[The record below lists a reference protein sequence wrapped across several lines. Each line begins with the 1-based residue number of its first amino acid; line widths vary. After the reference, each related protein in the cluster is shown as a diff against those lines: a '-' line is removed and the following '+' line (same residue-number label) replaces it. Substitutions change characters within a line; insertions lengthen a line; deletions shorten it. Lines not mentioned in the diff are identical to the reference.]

1 MEHTILDRSE
11 VYRCLNT
18 KGTLKYWC
26 IEILEDTESNI
37 YTRQEYWQQK
47 NDGTDSSHQYSIPK
61 LIKPKNL
68 GKKNETSPLEQ
79 ARSEVVSGIQKQL
92 DKGYFL
98 EGKEIVQ
105 LLKPMLALKY
115 AEHSKSV
122 VWPSYIQPKYDG
134 IRCLHNGSQFWTRLG
149 KEIDNSITSHI
160 KVDTVD
166 YILDGELMLPYPY
179 SFQESIK
186 AIKKYRES
194 ITPQLIYYVYDCY
207 IPNNPSASFKERW
220 ELLNFLFADQ
230 KLQNVQLVGTKL
242 VNSAEEFISE
252 HTDNVE
258 SGFEGSMLR
267 AIKATYAVKQRSK
280 SLLKYKNREDEE
292 FLIVGV
298 TEGEAN
304 FKGCAIFVCETP
316 NGRPFNVVPKGSID
330 YLKELYK
337 DKDSYIGKYLKVGFF
352 GKTEDGK
359 PKCCTGI
366 GVRDEL
372 EG

>member
-1 MEHTILDRSE
+1 
-11 VYRCLNT
+11 
-18 KGTLKYWC
+18 
-26 IEILEDTESNI
+26 
-37 YTRQEYWQQK
+37 
-47 NDGTDSSHQYSIPK
+47 
-61 LIKPKNL
+61 
-68 GKKNETSPLEQ
+68 
-79 ARSEVVSGIQKQL
+79 
-92 DKGYFL
+92 
-98 EGKEIVQ
+98 
-105 LLKPMLALKY
+105 
-115 AEHSKSV
+115 
-122 VWPSYIQPKYDG
+122 
-134 IRCLHNGSQFWTRLG
+134 
-149 KEIDNSITSHI
+149 
-160 KVDTVD
+160 
-166 YILDGELMLPYPY
+166 MLPYPY
-179 SFQESIK
+179 SFQESIR

-194 ITPQLIYYVYDCY
+194 ITPQLIYYVYYCY

-267 AIKATYAVKQRSK
+267 AIKATYAVGHRSK

-304 FKGCAIFVCETP
+304 FKGCAIFVCETV

-337 DKDSYIGKYLKVGFF
+337 DKDSYIGKYL
-352 GKTEDGK
+352 
-359 PKCCTGI
+359 
-366 GVRDEL
+366 
-372 EG
+372 

>member
-47 NDGTDSSHQYSIPK
+47 NDGTDSSHQYSVPK

-68 GKKNETSPLEQ
+68 GKKNETSLLEQ
-79 ARSEVVSGIQKQL
+79 ARSEVGSSIQKQL

-98 EGKEIVQ
+98 EGEKIVQ

-115 AEHSKSV
+115 TEHSKSV

-134 IRCLHNGSQFWTRLG
+134 IRCLHKGNQFWTRLG
-149 KEIDNSITSHI
+149 KEINSSITSHI
-160 KVDTVD
+160 KVDTGN
-166 YILDGELMLPYPY
+166 YIFDGELMLPYPY
-179 SFQESIK
+179 SFQESIR
-186 AIKKYRES
+186 AIKKYRDD
-194 ITPQLIYYVYDCY
+194 ITPQLLYYVYDCY
-207 IPNNPSASFKERW
+207 IPDNPNAPFKERW
-220 ELLNFLFADQ
+220 ELLNFLLAYQ
-230 KLQNVQLVGTKL
+230 ELQSVQLIETKL
-242 VNSAEEFISE
+242 VSNEEEFITQ
-252 HTDNVE
+252 HTANVE

-267 AIKATYAVKQRSK
+267 SVEGPYAVGHRSK
-280 SLLKYKNREDEE
+280 SLLKYKNLEDED

-304 FKGCAIFVCETP
+304 FDGCAIFVCKTL
-316 NGRPFNVVPKGSID
+316 NGNTFNVVPKGSID
-330 YLKELYK
+330 YKKELYQ
-337 DKDSYIGKYLKVGFF
+337 DKDALIGKYLKVGFF
-352 GKTEDGK
+352 GKTEDGV
-359 PKCCTGI
+359 PKFGVGI
-366 GVRDEL
+366 GVKDEL